1 MKELITIFGTFLIA
15 SAVLTSCSDSESQVN
30 SLAQEYCECADIRLS
45 YDNNLDILEIETWYK
60 SLHWKD
66 QNEVNLGKYPDGVD
80 SVKAKQHFEN
90 IPKSL
95 KNLSLYYKCIEGI
108 QKEHE
113 TKLKDTTFVNLIKDE
128 INIICPE
135 ASEILK

>member
-1 MKELITIFGTFLIA
+1 MKKLTTILSILVTSI
-15 SAVLTSCSDSESQVN
+15 VLTSCSDSESQVN
-30 SLAQEYCECADIRLS
+30 SLAQEYCECADIVLS
-45 YDNNLDILEIETWYK
+45 YDNNLDVLEIETWYK

-66 QNEVNLGKYPDGVD
+66 QNVVNLGKCPDGID

-95 KNLSLYYKCIEGI
+95 KNLSLYYKCVEGI